1 MRPEIKLPTY
11 EVEAGSE
18 GTGFKSGNA
27 GEYRTYVYG
36 KIRRKYVKV
45 IITADVRTKK
55 LLAVD
60 VKIGEVSEPKVAAK
74 HIKLLKE
81 NGIKL
86 KKFYGDGAYDTEI
99 FNVIGE
105 AESAVKIRKNATT
118 YRCRGRRR
126 QEVRKYMKLGYKTW
140 AKKVKY
146 GLRWAIEGIF
156 SSIKRKF
163 GEDLR
168 ARSVI
173 GLLAEAMQKVW
184 AYDIMVSYAKNAMLM
199 A

>member
-1 MRPEIKLPTY
+1 M
-11 EVEAGSE
+11 
-18 GTGFKSGNA
+18 
-27 GEYRTYVYG
+27 
-36 KIRRKYVKV
+36 
-45 IITADVRTKK
+45 
-55 LLAVD
+55 
-60 VKIGEVSEPKVAAK
+60 
-74 HIKLLKE
+74 
-81 NGIKL
+81 
-86 KKFYGDGAYDTEI
+86 
-99 FNVIGE
+99 
-105 AESAVKIRKNATT
+105 
-118 YRCRGRRR
+118 
-126 QEVRKYMKLGYKTW
+126 

-184 AYDIMVSYAKNAMLM
+184 AYDIMVSYAKNAMLI

>member
-1 MRPEIKLPTY
+1 M
-11 EVEAGSE
+11 
-18 GTGFKSGNA
+18 
-27 GEYRTYVYG
+27 
-36 KIRRKYVKV
+36 
-45 IITADVRTKK
+45 RTKK

-74 HIKLLKE
+74 HIKLLKG
-81 NGIKL
+81 NRIKL
-86 KKFYGDGAYDTEI
+86 KKFYGDGAYDTNKI
-99 FNVIGE
+99 FNVIGD
-105 AESAVKIRKNATT
+105 AESAIKIRKNATT
-118 YRCRGRRR
+118 YRYKGRRRR
-126 QEVRKYMKLGYKTW
+126 QEVRKYMKLGYKKW

-146 GLRWAIEGIF
+146 GLRWAIEGIS

-184 AYDIMVSYAKNAMLM
+184 AYDTMVSYAKNAMLM